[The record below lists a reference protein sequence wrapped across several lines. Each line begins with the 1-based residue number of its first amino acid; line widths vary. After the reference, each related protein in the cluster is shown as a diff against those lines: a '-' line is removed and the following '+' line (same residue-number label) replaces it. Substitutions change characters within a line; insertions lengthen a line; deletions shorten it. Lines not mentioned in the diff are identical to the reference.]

1 MTTLTAS
8 NRNLNAFL
16 GIYDNLVF
24 FYSFS
29 IFIAN
34 ITIHFNIFRFY
45 CKCFKIV
52 LLFSSY
58 SLVENKFV
66 YSNKLL
72 PFNLK
77 SINPL

>member
-1 MTTLTAS
+1 MTTLTVN
-8 NRNLNAFL
+8 NRDLNAFL
-16 GIYDNLVF
+16 DI
-24 FYSFS
+24 YSFS
-29 IFIAN
+29 VFIAN

-52 LLFSSY
+52 LSFSSY

-72 PFNLK
+72 RFNLK